1 MSATQY
7 TPLGYCSE
15 EDVENFLMID
25 INNTFST
32 NISSWIA
39 SAEKWVNNYLGYTTA
54 SGIMAEQFTNTIEDT
69 ATVDSEGNL
78 VVFPR
83 KTPIISLDSISL
95 VKGTDSLDLTL
106 TASNGDTK
114 YQIPADSD
122 MIIYPGYELSL
133 SGASVINSFFD
144 IRYAKFYAKLT
155 YRAGYTEVPA
165 DINLATV
172 NVVSD
177 TVMRHT
183 NKEGLESVS
192 QGGVSKK
199 WFQRKSGESDFVEDA
214 KILLNPYRV
223 TSRWIRP

>member
-1 MSATQY
+1 MSATEY

-25 INNTFST
+25 ISNTFST
-32 NISSWIA
+32 NIDSWIA

-54 SGIMAEQFTNTIEDT
+54 SGIMAEQFTNTVEDT

-83 KTPIISLDSISL
+83 KTPVLSLDALSL

-106 TASNGDTK
+106 TDGDGNTK
-114 YQIPADSD
+114 YQMPADSD
-122 MIIYPGYELSL
+122 MILYPGYELAL
-133 SGASVINSFFD
+133 SGNSVIKSFFD
-144 IRYAKFYAKLT
+144 IRYTKFFAKLT

-172 NVVSD
+172 NVLSD
-177 TVMRHT
+177 TIMRHT

-199 WFQRKSGESDFVEDA
+199 WFRRQSGESDFVQDA
-214 KILLNPYRV
+214 KTLLNPYRV
-223 TSRWIRP
+223 TTKWIRQ